1 MSAFEKWLI
10 EQGFPTDPVDHA
22 MHAAFNAGMTR
33 AAEICEGEIFA
44 DIEAYDDACKD
55 CKHAILK
62 ARDGV

>member
-1 MSAFEKWLI
+1 MSAFDEWAKIAKLDVHSKI
-10 EQGFPTDPVDHA
+10 TAKEI
-22 MHAAFNAGMTR
+22 FNAGMTR

-55 CKHAILK
+55 CKHAIIK